1 MVSRRFSDI
10 LDEKDYIEDSYIFEV
25 SSPGLGRPLKK
36 EKDFIRS
43 VGQEVEI
50 RTYRA
55 INRQKEFVGILK
67 EFDQNTVTISYE
79 DDSTQTFEKSEIAL
93 IRLAL
98 DF

>member
-1 MVSRRFSDI
+1 
-10 LDEKDYIEDSYIFEV
+10 
-25 SSPGLGRPLKK
+25 LKK

>member
-1 MVSRRFSDI
+1 M
-10 LDEKDYIEDSYIFEV
+10 
-25 SSPGLGRPLKK
+25 KK

-79 DDSTQTFEKSEIAL
+79 DDSTQTFEKM
-93 IRLAL
+93 
-98 DF
+98 

>member
-1 MVSRRFSDI
+1 M
-10 LDEKDYIEDSYIFEV
+10 

>member
-1 MVSRRFSDI
+1 M
-10 LDEKDYIEDSYIFEV
+10 

-79 DDSTQTFEKSEIAL
+79 DDSTQTFEKK
-93 IRLAL
+93 
-98 DF
+98 